1 MKQKC
6 YLFFITLLATVFTSC
21 GHDRSDDENNRELT
35 LEWQSE
41 QPGELT
47 DIHLWVFGA
56 DGLLK
61 ESRTFATLDEAQ
73 GVRLT
78 LPAEACTL
86 VAATCPDSHYSLGN
100 VKTGETTLDG
110 LFITLND
117 ASSNPP
123 HIQSGAVGVTADA
136 QTARITPV
144 RVLSELQFTIRN
156 IPSDVVKVWAEVL
169 NCARGFYPGVN
180 RLEKTTET
188 VALGE
193 IVPAGGK
200 AEFPL
205 RRLMPV
211 VSQTAEN
218 PAYWTAATATITAVP
233 GSRATQEAE
242 YDTRMAVHMTYDNGE
257 TLTFEVS
264 APPMK
269 NNGSYTAATEY
280 GQLEKDVVLE
290 LTPINGWTESDSV
303 EGNIELK

>member
-1 MKQKC
+1 MKKQ
-6 YLFFITLLATVFTSC
+6 YYFLFIALLSVVLTGC
-21 GHDRSDDENNRELT
+21 IHDHPDGVGNRELS
-35 LEWQSE
+35 LQWQSE
-41 QPGELT
+41 HPGELT

-78 LPAEACTL
+78 LPSEACTL
-86 VAATCPDSHYSLGN
+86 VTATCPASHYSLGN

-110 LFITLND
+110 LFITPND

-123 HIQSGAVGVTADA
+123 HIQSGAVGITADA
-136 QTARITPV
+136 QTARISLV

-156 IPSDVVKVWAEVL
+156 IPPDVVKVRAEVL
-169 NCARGFYPGVN
+169 NCARGFYPGIN

-211 VSQTAEN
+211 VSPAEVR
-218 PAYWTAATATITAVP
+218 AVE
-233 GSRATQEAE
+233 EAE
-242 YDTRMAVHMTYDNGE
+242 YDTRMAVHMTYSNGE

-269 NNGSYTAATEY
+269 NNGSYTASTEY
-280 GQLEKDVVLE
+280 GQLEEDVVLE
-290 LTPINGWTESDSV
+290 LTSINGWTESDTV

>member
-6 YLFFITLLATVFTSC
+6 YLLFIALSVAVLAGC
-21 GHDRSDDENNRELT
+21 GHDDSDREDNREDNRELT

-41 QPGELT
+41 HPEELT

-56 DGLLK
+56 DELLK

-73 GVRLT
+73 GVRLP
-78 LPAEACTL
+78 LPAEPYTL
-86 VAATCPDSHYSLGN
+86 VTATCPPSHYSFTA
-100 VKTGETTLDG
+100 VTGSTTLDG
-110 LFITLND
+110 LLITVRD

-123 HIQSGAVGVTADA
+123 HIQSGVMGVTADA

-144 RVLSELQFTIRN
+144 RVLSELQLTIRN
-156 IPSDVVKVWAEVL
+156 IPSDVVKVRAEVL

-180 RLEKTTET
+180 RPEKTTET

-211 VSQTAEN
+211 VSPAEVR
-218 PAYWTAATATITAVP
+218 AVE
-233 GSRATQEAE
+233 EAE
-242 YDTRMAVHMTYDNGE
+242 YDTRMAVHMTYSNGE

-269 NNGSYTAATEY
+269 NNGSYTASTEY
-280 GQLEKDVVLE
+280 EQLEEDVVLE
-290 LTPINGWTESDSV
+290 LTPINGWTESDAV

>member
-1 MKQKC
+1 MKKKY
-6 YLFFITLLATVFTSC
+6 YLPLIALLAAVFAGC
-21 GHDRSDDENNRELT
+21 VHDHPDGVGDRELT

-86 VAATCPDSHYSLGN
+86 VAATCPDSHYSLGS
-100 VKTGETTLDG
+100 VKMGETSLDG
-110 LFITLND
+110 LLITLND

-156 IPSDVVKVWAEVL
+156 IPSDVVKVRAEVL

-180 RLEKTTET
+180 RLAKTTET

-218 PAYWTAATATITAVP
+218 PAYRTATTAITAVS

-242 YDTRMAVHMTYDNGE
+242 YDTRMAVHMTYSNGE

-269 NNGSYTAATEY
+269 NNGSYTASTEY
-280 GQLEKDVVLE
+280 GQLEKDVVLK
-290 LTPINGWTESDSV
+290 LTPINGWTESDTV
-303 EGNIELK
+303 KGNIELK

>member
-1 MKQKC
+1 MKKQ
-6 YLFFITLLATVFTSC
+6 YYFLFIALLSVVLTGC
-21 GHDRSDDENNRELT
+21 IHDHPDGVGNRELS
-35 LEWQSE
+35 LQWQSE
-41 QPGELT
+41 HPGELT

-78 LPAEACTL
+78 LPSEACTL
-86 VAATCPDSHYSLGN
+86 VTATCPASHYSLGN

-110 LFITLND
+110 LFITPND

-123 HIQSGAVGVTADA
+123 HIQSGAVGITADA
-136 QTARITPV
+136 QTARISLV

-156 IPSDVVKVWAEVL
+156 IPPDVVKVRAEVL

-180 RLEKTTET
+180 RLEKTMET

-193 IVPAGGK
+193 IVPVGGK

-211 VSQTAEN
+211 VSPAEVR
-218 PAYWTAATATITAVP
+218 AVEE
-233 GSRATQEAE
+233 TE
-242 YDTRMAVHMTYDNGE
+242 YDTRMAVHMTYSNGE

-269 NNGSYTAATEY
+269 NNGSYTASTEY
-280 GQLEKDVVLE
+280 GQLEEDVVLE
-290 LTPINGWTESDSV
+290 LTSINGWTESDTV

>member
-1 MKQKC
+1 MKKK
-6 YLFFITLLATVFTSC
+6 YYFLFIALLSVVLTGC
-21 GHDRSDDENNRELT
+21 IHDHPDGVGNRELS
-35 LEWQSE
+35 LQWQSE
-41 QPGELT
+41 HPGELT

-73 GVRLT
+73 GIRLT
-78 LPAEACTL
+78 LPSEACTL
-86 VAATCPDSHYSLGN
+86 VTATCPASHYSLGN

-110 LFITLND
+110 LFITLRD

-123 HIQSGAVGVTADA
+123 HIQSGTVGVTADA
-136 QTARITPV
+136 QTARISLV

-156 IPSDVVKVWAEVL
+156 IPSDVVKVRAEVL

-180 RLEKTTET
+180 RLEKTMET

-193 IVPAGGK
+193 IVPVGGK

-211 VSQTAEN
+211 VSPAEVR
-218 PAYWTAATATITAVP
+218 AVEE
-233 GSRATQEAE
+233 TE
-242 YDTRMAVHMTYDNGE
+242 YDTRMAVHMTYSNGE

-269 NNGSYTAATEY
+269 NNGSYTASTEY
-280 GQLEKDVVLE
+280 GQLEEDVVLE
-290 LTPINGWTESDSV
+290 LTSINGWTESDTV

>member
-1 MKQKC
+1 MKKKY
-6 YLFFITLLATVFTSC
+6 YLPLIALLAAVFAGC
-21 GHDRSDDENNRELT
+21 VHDHPDGVGDRELT

-86 VAATCPDSHYSLGN
+86 VAATCPDSYYRLEN
-100 VKTGETTLDG
+100 VNTGETTLDG
-110 LFITLND
+110 LFITLRD

-123 HIQSGAVGVTADA
+123 HIQSGVVGVAADA

-156 IPSDVVKVWAEVL
+156 IPSDVVKVRAEVL

-211 VSQTAEN
+211 VSPAEVR
-218 PAYWTAATATITAVP
+218 AVEE
-233 GSRATQEAE
+233 TE
-242 YDTRMAVHMTYDNGE
+242 YDTRMAVHMTYSNGE

-269 NNGSYTAATEY
+269 NNGSYTASTEY

-290 LTPINGWTESDSV
+290 LTPINGWTESDTV

>member
-1 MKQKC
+1 MKKKY
-6 YLFFITLLATVFTSC
+6 YLPLIALLAAVFAGC
-21 GHDRSDDENNRELT
+21 VHDHPDGVGDRELT

-86 VAATCPDSHYSLGN
+86 VAATCPDSHYSLGS

-110 LFITLND
+110 LLITLRD

-123 HIQSGAVGVTADA
+123 HIQSGVVGITADA

-156 IPSDVVKVWAEVL
+156 IPSDVVKVRAEVL

-211 VSQTAEN
+211 VSPAEVR
-218 PAYWTAATATITAVP
+218 AVE
-233 GSRATQEAE
+233 EAE
-242 YDTRMAVHMTYDNGE
+242 YDTRMAVHMTYSNGE

-269 NNGSYTAATEY
+269 NNGSYTASTEY
-280 GQLEKDVVLE
+280 GQLEEDVVLG
-290 LTPINGWTESDSV
+290 LTPINGWTESDTV

>member
-1 MKQKC
+1 MKKQ
-6 YLFFITLLATVFTSC
+6 YYFLFIALLSVVLTGC
-21 GHDRSDDENNRELT
+21 IHDHPDGVGNRELS
-35 LEWQSE
+35 LQWQSE
-41 QPGELT
+41 HPSELT

-73 GVRLT
+73 GIRLT
-78 LPAEACTL
+78 LPSEACTL
-86 VAATCPDSHYSLGN
+86 VTATCPASHYSLGN

-110 LFITLND
+110 LFITPND

-156 IPSDVVKVWAEVL
+156 IPSDVVKVRAEVL
-169 NCARGFYPGVN
+169 NCARGFYPGIN

-211 VSQTAEN
+211 VSPAEVR
-218 PAYWTAATATITAVP
+218 AVE
-233 GSRATQEAE
+233 EAE
-242 YDTRMAVHMTYDNGE
+242 YDTRMAVHMTYSNGE

-269 NNGSYTAATEY
+269 NNGSYTASTEY
-280 GQLEKDVVLE
+280 GQLEEDVVLE
-290 LTPINGWTESDSV
+290 LTSINGWTESDTV

>member
-6 YLFFITLLATVFTSC
+6 YLFFITLLATVFASC
-21 GHDRSDDENNRELT
+21 GHDRSDDENNRELS

-41 QPGELT
+41 HPGELS

-86 VAATCPDSHYSLGN
+86 VAATCPASHYSFTAP
-100 VKTGETTLDG
+100 TGETTLDG
-110 LFITLND
+110 LLITLRD

-123 HIQSGAVGVTADA
+123 HIQSGAAGITADA
-136 QTARITPV
+136 QTARISLV
-144 RVLSELQFTIRN
+144 RVLSELQLTIRN
-156 IPSDVVKVWAEVL
+156 IPSDVVKARAEVL

-193 IVPAGGK
+193 IVPADGK

-218 PAYWTAATATITAVP
+218 PAYRTAATAITAVP
-233 GSRATQEAE
+233 GSRVTQEAE
-242 YDTRMAVHMTYDNGE
+242 YDTRMAVHMTYDNGK

-269 NNGSYTAATEY
+269 NNGSYTASTEY
-280 GQLEKDVVLE
+280 GQLEEDVVLE
-290 LTPINGWTESDSV
+290 LTPINGWTESDTV